1 MDPTKPGQDKLPLY
15 PPQAVGRY
23 REAGLWGQLTLA
35 EQFHAVAAVHGHRTA
50 VVTTEGALSFSQLD
64 QRTDQLAAGLHAAG
78 LRPGDP
84 VLFQLTNRLHTIVA
98 WYGTLKAGLIPVATL
113 ALHRRHEISQ
123 IATRTGAVAHLVE
136 VNPDDKFDLVAMADA
151 HRQDSPAMRHVLTAG
166 TPDARP
172 GCLRLEAL
180 GADADPAGA
189 RRCVQEIQDQL
200 DPDGIAV
207 FQLSGGTTGVP
218 KVIPRRHAEYWYN
231 AVAYAQRFGWD
242 ATSRVGHLIPIIHNA
257 GIVCGLHAPHSVGAC
272 LILGSPDAGQSVP
285 LLAEQKATDLIIGH
299 GHFQAVADRG
309 MAALAPSLRRA
320 ILSGTK
326 IPPRLF
332 EHIEKLGVW
341 PGQLFG
347 MAEGFFAVS
356 EPGAARRA
364 RLTTVGTQL
373 SPLDEFAILAPGTQ
387 DIVPDGV
394 TGELCC
400 RGPYTIPGYYDA
412 AQHNATAFTSDGF
425 YRTGDLASV
434 RIIDGQRCI
443 SIDGRI
449 KDVINR
455 GGEKINAEEVE
466 LLLLGHPGI
475 EQAAVVAMPDPRLGE
490 RACAFLVAAG
500 PELALR
506 DVQRHLDGLEVAKY
520 KWPEHLEWVSE
531 LPRSKVNKV
540 DKKALRE
547 LAAAIART
555 SGPARPAGSPWTNP
569 AAPHGPVSSNTCQL
583 PDAVY
588 QRPAGSQGG

>member
-1 MDPTKPGQDKLPLY
+1 MNATRPGHDGLPLY
-15 PPQAVGRY
+15 PPEAVRRY
-23 REAGLWGQLTLA
+23 RDAGLWDQLTLA
-35 EQFHAVAAVHGHRTA
+35 EQFHAAAAIHAHRTA
-50 VVTTEGALSFSQLD
+50 VVTAEGHVSFSQLD
-64 QRTDQLAAGLHAAG
+64 QRTDQLAVGLHEAGLH
-78 LRPGDP
+78 PGDP
-84 VLFQLTNRLHTIVA
+84 VLFQVTNRLHTILA
-98 WYGTLKAGLIPVATL
+98 WYGALKAGLIPVATL

-123 IATRTGAVAHLVE
+123 IAARTGAVAHLVE
-136 VNPDDKFDLVAMADA
+136 VNPDDKFDLVAMAEA
-151 HRQDSPAMRHVLTAG
+151 HRQDSPVMRHVLTVG
-166 TPDARP
+166 TPEARP
-172 GCLRLEAL
+172 GYLRLEAL

-189 RRCVQEIQDQL
+189 RQRVQQIQDQL
-200 DPDGIAV
+200 DPDDIAV

-231 AVAYAQRFGWD
+231 AVAYAQHFGWD
-242 ATSRVGHLIPIIHNA
+242 ATSRIGHLIPIIHNA

-272 LILGSPDAGQSVP
+272 LILGSPDAGQSLP

-299 GHFQAVADRG
+299 GHFQTVADRG
-309 MAALAPSLRRA
+309 MATLAPTLKRA

-356 EPGAARRA
+356 ELGASRQA

-373 SPLDEFAILAPGTQ
+373 SSLDEFKILAPETE

-412 AQHNATAFTSDGF
+412 AEHNATAFTSEGF

-434 RIIDGQRCI
+434 QIIDGQRCI

-449 KDVINR
+449 KDLINR

-466 LLLLGHPGI
+466 LLLLDHPGI
-475 EQAAVVAMPDPRLGE
+475 EQAAVVAMPDQRLGE

-500 PELALR
+500 PELALG
-506 DVQRHLDGLEVAKY
+506 DMQRHLDALEVAKY
-520 KWPEHLEWVSE
+520 KWPERLEWVSE
-531 LPRSKVNKV
+531 LPRSKVDNV
-540 DKKALRE
+540 DKKVLRE
-547 LAAAIART
+547 LAATIAQTSEPAEPRT
-555 SGPARPAGSPWTNP
+555 
-569 AAPHGPVSSNTCQL
+569 L
-583 PDAVY
+583 
-588 QRPAGSQGG
+588 

>member
-1 MDPTKPGQDKLPLY
+1 MNTTKPGHDRLPPY
-15 PPQAVGRY
+15 PAEAVRRY
-23 REAGLWGQLTLA
+23 RDAGLWDQFTLA
-35 EQFHAVAAVHGHRTA
+35 EQFHAAAVIHARRTA
-50 VVTTEGALSFSQLD
+50 VVTTEGRLSFGQLD
-64 QRTDQLAAGLHAAG
+64 QRTDQLATGLHEAGLH
-78 LRPGDP
+78 PGDP
-84 VLFQLTNRLHTIVA
+84 VLFQVTNRLHTIVA
-98 WYGTLKAGLIPVATL
+98 WYGALKAGLIPVATL
-113 ALHRRHEISQ
+113 TLHRRHEISQ
-123 IATRTGAVAHLVE
+123 IAARTGAVAHLVE

-151 HRQDSPAMRHVLTAG
+151 HRRDSPVMRHVLTIG
-166 TPDARP
+166 TPEARP
-172 GCLRLEAL
+172 GYLRLEAL
-180 GADADPAGA
+180 GAGADPAGA
-189 RRCVQEIQDQL
+189 RQRVQEIQDQL
-200 DPDGIAV
+200 DPDDIAV
-207 FQLSGGTTGVP
+207 FQLSGGTTGDP

-272 LILGSPDAGQSVP
+272 LILGSPDAEPSIP
-285 LLAEQKATDLIIGH
+285 LLTEHKATDLIIGH
-299 GHFQAVADRG
+299 GHFQAVADRA
-309 MAALAPSLRRA
+309 MATLAPSLKRA

-332 EHIEKLGVW
+332 DHIEKLGVW

-356 EPGAARRA
+356 ELGTSRQA
-364 RLTTVGTQL
+364 RLTTVGTQQ
-373 SPLDEFAILAPGTQ
+373 SPLDEFKILAPGTE

-412 AQHNATAFTSDGF
+412 AEHNATAFTSEGF

-434 RIIDGQRCI
+434 QIIDGQRCI

-449 KDVINR
+449 KDLINR

-466 LLLLGHPGI
+466 LLLLDHPGI
-475 EQAAVVAMPDPRLGE
+475 EQVAVVAMPDPRLGE

-500 PELALR
+500 PELALG
-506 DVQRHLDGLEVAKY
+506 DVQRHLDTLEVAKY

-547 LAAAIART
+547 LAAIIAQT
-555 SGPARPAGSPWTNP
+555 SGPT
-569 AAPHGPVSSNTCQL
+569 AALSV
-583 PDAVY
+583 D
-588 QRPAGSQGG
+588 